1 MAWCG
6 DVRFKQRAVIEFL
19 VAEKESVINIHR
31 QLKNAYGDNAVDKS
45 TVSCW
50 ASQIVGSGKGQ
61 ASSVMCLTLAG
72 QHQQSFQRCCNV
84 LMN

>member
-45 TVSCW
+45 T
-50 ASQIVGSGKGQ
+50 SQIVGSEKGQ
-61 ASSVMCLTLAG
+61 ASSVMRLALAG
-72 QHQQSFQRCCNV
+72 QHQQSFRRCCNV